1 MNIAFYN
8 AYTALQAHQQN
19 INSISNNIANVST
32 NGYKGTNVNFDDLI
46 YTQMDLNNKATE
58 LMQGHGVKVGGIQ
71 TNFDQGLFVN
81 TNSQT
86 AFAIIGSG
94 FFAVLNKG
102 KIEYTRDGAF
112 GVSIQQDKAYLVRND
127 GSYILDKN
135 QKPIELTKK
144 DDQWDI
150 DTAKE
155 KIGVF
160 RFNNPESLIKLNNTS
175 YSPSVSSGNAISAEE
190 DSFLLVQFYL
200 EQSNVELGPQMVA
213 LIEGQKAFQLNSR
226 VLQTADQIEEIISNL
241 R

>member
-8 AYTALQAHQQN
+8 AYSALQAHQEN

-32 NGYKGTNVNFDDLI
+32 NGYKGTKVNFDDLI

-58 LMQGHGVKVGGIQ
+58 LMQGHGVKVGSIQ

-86 AFAIIGSG
+86 DFAIIGSG
-94 FFAVLNKG
+94 FFAVLNNG

-112 GVSIQQDKAYLVRND
+112 GVSIQQNKAYLVRND

-160 RFNNPESLIKLNNTS
+160 RFDNPEALIKLNNTS
-175 YSPSVSSGNAISAEE
+175 YVPSLSSGNPISAEE
-190 DSFLLVQFYL
+190 DSFLLVQFCL